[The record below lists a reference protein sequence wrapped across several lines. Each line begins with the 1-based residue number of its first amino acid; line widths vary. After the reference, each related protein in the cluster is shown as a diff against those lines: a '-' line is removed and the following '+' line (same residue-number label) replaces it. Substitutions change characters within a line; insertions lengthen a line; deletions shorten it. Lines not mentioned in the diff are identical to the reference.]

1 MIILDFP
8 IAYMFVLWRKSDTME
23 EGNGEEAAYEGHYGW
38 NPRICP
44 IGVFIFAW
52 AEECECDS
60 WGEVSGGIHRISGEP
75 AEGHSDGD
83 YNRINEQIVDC

>member
-1 MIILDFP
+1 MIIFDFP

-38 NPRICP
+38 NPRIC
-44 IGVFIFAW
+44 
-52 AEECECDS
+52 ECECDS